1 MPPIMLPCCHVT
13 QRSASA
19 TRQREQAARQAGAK
33 GTSTH
38 PSPLNLQQEQ
48 DMLNSN
54 ASEINPE
61 TAGLCSSTAG
71 IIGNRQSA
79 IGNRQNKNL

>member
-1 MPPIMLPCCHVT
+1 M
-13 QRSASA
+13 
-19 TRQREQAARQAGAK
+19 REAARHK
-33 GTSTH
+33 GRNHHQPSIPSTCK
-38 PSPLNLQQEQ
+38 EQ

-61 TAGLCSSTAG
+61 TAGLYSSTTG
-71 IIGNRQSA
+71 IIGNRQSAIGNRQSA